1 MRLRLRRALLLAT
14 HRLRLLEE
22 MISVMNFLQSIHT
35 SMVTQSS
42 VSSLGSSSSSC
53 DWPSLLL
60 LLLCLD
66 ILGRKKKKI
75 QKNQIRAGYLKYVLA
90 KYYSIIL
97 VATPP

>member
-66 ILGRKKKKI
+66 ILGKEKKI